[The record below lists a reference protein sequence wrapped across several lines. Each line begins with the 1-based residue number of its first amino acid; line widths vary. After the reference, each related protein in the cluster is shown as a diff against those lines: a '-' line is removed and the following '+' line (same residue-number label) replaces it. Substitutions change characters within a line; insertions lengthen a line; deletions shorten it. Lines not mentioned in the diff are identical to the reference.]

1 MIFFRTQP
9 LSHEEHESS
18 IIIDNLRYNMSHS
31 KRGVALIFNH
41 MYFNANL
48 PIRQGTNKDRDDLQS
63 MFTKLKFKV
72 ECHNDLTKEQIR
84 SALVSGE

>member
-1 MIFFRTQP
+1 
-9 LSHEEHESS
+9 
-18 IIIDNLRYNMSHS
+18 
-31 KRGVALIFNH
+31 